1 MTDTD
6 TEIVPSTEPDSD
18 APPAEETAVSEVSQG
33 LPHPW
38 NALPDEQFRLLRL
51 APLPTDSYTG
61 ARPLRFVQMGR
72 LARHSPDLSFLR
84 LSITLPGILTRK
96 NDNVLEVW
104 IDHRRKEVRFGPD
117 SGLRLEP
124 INRGLGRFL
133 LAQGIAWAQQ
143 RCAHYLVE
151 GGALAMK
158 DVLSEDARLRRD
170 HFLKAQGFDIDY
182 ADAQQ
187 LKATYSAPRAS
198 NLRADWNKEKV
209 QLIEL
214 LDAANMLQQA
224 DQNLRE
230 QDVKIRKIEQRLDAL
245 RREDSTQ
252 RFTIA
257 CLVAFCVFQA
267 GLFIWM
273 ASR

>member
-1 MTDTD
+1 MADTD
-6 TEIVPSTEPDSD
+6 TEQPAPLADDTVSD
-18 APPAEETAVSEVSQG
+18 ETAVSEVDES

-38 NALPDEQFRLLRL
+38 STLPDEQLRLLRL
-51 APLPTDSYTG
+51 APLPADRYTG
-61 ARPLRFVQMGR
+61 SRPLRFVQLGR
-72 LARHSPDLSFLR
+72 LARHSPDQSYLR
-84 LSITLPGILTRK
+84 LTINLPGIMTRK
-96 NDNVLEVW
+96 GDNVLEVW

-117 SGLRLEP
+117 KGMHLEP

-143 RCAHYLVE
+143 RCAHYTVE
-151 GGALAMK
+151 GGVLGIK

-170 HFLKAQGFDIDY
+170 HFLKAQGFDLDY

-187 LKATYSAPRAS
+187 AKATYSAPRVS
-198 NLRADWNKEKV
+198 SLRGDWNKEKV
-209 QLIEL
+209 QSIEL
-214 LDAANMLQQA
+214 MDAAAMLEHA
-224 DQNLRE
+224 DHNLRE
-230 QDVKIRKIEQRLDAL
+230 QDVKLLKLQQRIDSL
-245 RREDSTQ
+245 RREDGTQ

>member
-1 MTDTD
+1 MTDTEP
-6 TEIVPSTEPDSD
+6 TEQT
-18 APPAEETAVSEVSQG
+18 APPAEETALSEVSEA

-38 NALPDEQFRLLRL
+38 IALPDEQFRLLRL

-61 ARPLRFVQMGR
+61 TRPLRFVQMGR
-72 LARHSPDLSFLR
+72 LTRHSPDQSFLR
-84 LSITLPGILTRK
+84 LSISLPGIMTRK
-96 NDNVLEVW
+96 GDNALEVW

-117 SGLRLEP
+117 KGLHLEP

-143 RCAHYLVE
+143 RCAHYTVE
-151 GGALAMK
+151 GGALALK

-182 ADAQQ
+182 TDPQQ
-187 LKATYSAPRAS
+187 AKATYSAPRVSA
-198 NLRADWNKEKV
+198 LRSDWNKEKV
-209 QLIEL
+209 QSIEL
-214 LDAANMLQQA
+214 LDAAAMLEQA
-224 DQNLRE
+224 DHNLRE
-230 QDVKIRKIEQRLDAL
+230 QDSKILKQQQRIDSL
-245 RREDSTQ
+245 RREDGTQ